1 MEKEHNT
8 ELDRETAELKKK
20 LSDQTNNSA
29 ENRELMAT
37 HSNQLYTVLDGI
49 HCIHEKV
56 TYIIIRVL

>member
-29 ENRELMAT
+29 ENRELIAT
-37 HSNQLYTVLDGI
+37 HSNQLYTV
-49 HCIHEKV
+49 
-56 TYIIIRVL
+56 